1 MWTKKCWLSLENSI
15 TQKMFKEFKC
25 CEIQK
30 WLLNYGAIMKQNFI
44 IVNMSIGG
52 DVNSRNGIQI
62 QMTYTERII

>member
-1 MWTKKCWLSLENSI
+1 
-15 TQKMFKEFKC
+15 
-25 CEIQK
+25 
-30 WLLNYGAIMKQNFI
+30 MKQNFI